1 MQSKA
6 RLEIFKLPVVKRVRN
21 VGIDM
26 TLSRRNVLVGLGA
39 LVAGGGALVGT
50 GAFTTVQA
58 ERTVSV
64 ETAGDA
70 NAFLTIEAGDEGD
83 QYVDDDGDTIEIDI
97 TSTDAGGQGVNQN
110 ATTAIDQLLE
120 VTNNGTQDV
129 AVGFDDEYAINE
141 GDYAEPPGGWGYAVN
156 DAEDAAVVVWASP
169 LPAELNDPLA
179 EIRPGLTTTGFDGST
194 LVDGTT
200 IHDETGDESERTISP
215 GESLNVGIIVDTRD
229 STINENPIPT
239 ELDDTVSLY
248 AEVPDN

>member
-1 MQSKA
+1 MG
-6 RLEIFKLPVVKRVRN
+6 
-21 VGIDM
+21 VG
-26 TLSRRNVLVGLGA
+26 GLI
-39 LVAGGGALVGT
+39 AGGGALLGT

-70 NAFLTIEAGDEGD
+70 NAFLTIEAGEEGG
-83 QYVDDDGDTIEIDI
+83 QYVSTNGTVEIEI
-97 TSTDAGGQGVNQN
+97 TSTSAGGQGVNQN
-110 ATTAIDQLLE
+110 AITAVDQLLE

-129 AVGFDDEYAINE
+129 AVGFDNQYAIDE

-179 EIRPGLTTTGFDGST
+179 EIRPGLTATGFDGST
-194 LVDGTT
+194 LVSGNT
-200 IHDETGDESERTISP
+200 IHNEVGDESERTISP

-229 STINENPIPT
+229 STIDENPIPT

-248 AEVPDN
+248 TEATGN